1 MKAPTFLK
9 SRFVQCNVISAHQ
22 TLALSD
28 IESSKFSRIN
38 VSAMHRK
45 ICRKN
50 TFAIDYSKLQ
60 LFSHPRFRIPTRIR
74 TMIQIIE
81 NSRLTGCALSA
92 FQLSHRTGWLI
103 GTGPNRAK
111 PNRATGQDVR
121 TGQPGKIYEPGNRA
135 KREPGKV
142 LNRAKM
148 RTGRALRR
156 DCEPGS
162 LANRANRARCACLE

>member
-1 MKAPTFLK
+1 MHHKICRK
-9 SRFVQCNVISAHQ
+9 
-22 TLALSD
+22 TLLLSD
-28 IESSKFSRIN
+28 TASSKFSRIH

-50 TFAIDYSKLQ
+50 AFAIDYSKLQ
-60 LFSHPRFRIPTRIR
+60 LFSHPRFRIPLRIH
-74 TMIQIIE
+74 TIFQSIE

-121 TGQPGKIYEPGNRA
+121 TGQTGKTRTGQGF
-135 KREPGKV
+135 EPGK
-142 LNRAKM
+142 N
-148 RTGRALRR
+148 
-156 DCEPGS
+156 
-162 LANRANRARCACLE
+162 ANRASTSS